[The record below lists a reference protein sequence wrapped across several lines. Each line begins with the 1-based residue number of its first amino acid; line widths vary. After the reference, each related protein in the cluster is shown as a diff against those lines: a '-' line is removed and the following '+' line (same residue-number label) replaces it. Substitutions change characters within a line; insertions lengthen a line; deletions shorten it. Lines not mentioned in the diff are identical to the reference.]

1 MRSLTV
7 ALFLI
12 NCLFADSHLTLTII
26 PFGKDIVLEEN
37 TDLNLTCRVITKERA
52 NTRFELSWKL
62 PTKSNAPSKSNG
74 NGDRIT
80 VYQRNDQLTVTIHNL
95 QEDDTGLYVC
105 KLQDKGLIWTR
116 KISVFVRSK
125 TEAKAMNDGF
135 MKMNGRKDQEKGRK
149 KKCVEPFFDC
159 GSGLCISKHYVCDGY
174 VDCPSGYDEAFKY
187 CGQDACHGKILCD
200 GRCIPKE
207 MCCDSSVE
215 PNCTANYVMP
225 CCHKILHPG
234 LYQYGAFHGDVN
246 PSPCSSSEDCH
257 YFGFGNSILYIV
269 ASCAGVI
276 MIVSTVIMFLAC
288 RICSRHSEELQRW
301 ARVPTSGMHRQYLQG
316 VTALRDSDSTDN
328 IDFLFEDINS
338 DVYQGNSG
346 SESPDD
352 FVLLNFVPGYGFE
365 IADCGPKP
373 PPYTENVIGIPPPP
387 YESSNDV
394 SESNKNVSPEESTAA
409 QNDET
414 PNE

>member
-1 MRSLTV
+1 MKSL
-7 ALFLI
+7 ALAVLLLNWI
-12 NCLFADSHLTLTII
+12 YVDSHLTLTII

-37 TDLNLTCRVITKERA
+37 TDLNLTCRVISKERTS
-52 NTRFELSWKL
+52 TRFELTWKL
-62 PTKSNAPSKSNG
+62 PTRSNAPSKSNG

-105 KLQDKGLIWTR
+105 KLQDNGLIWTR

-125 TEAKAMNDGF
+125 
-135 MKMNGRKDQEKGRK
+135 
-149 KKCVEPFFDC
+149 KCMEPFFDC

-187 CGQDACHGKILCD
+187 CGPDACHGKILCD

-207 MCCDSSVE
+207 LCCDPSTE

-225 CCHKILHPG
+225 CCQHILHPG
-234 LYQYGAFHGDVN
+234 EVN
-246 PSPCSSSEDCH
+246 SSPCSSSEDCH
-257 YFGFGNSILYIV
+257 YLGFGNSILYIV

-276 MIVSTVIMFLAC
+276 M
-288 RICSRHSEELQRW
+288 
-301 ARVPTSGMHRQYLQG
+301 
-316 VTALRDSDSTDN
+316 DSDSTDN
-328 IDFLFEDINS
+328 IDFLFEDVNS

-352 FVLLNFVPGYGFE
+352 FVLLNFVPGFGFE

-387 YESSNDV
+387 YESSSDI
-394 SESNKNVSPEESTAA
+394 SESSKNATAEVVPA
-409 QNDET
+409 MD
-414 PNE
+414 NEDASNQ

>member
-1 MRSLTV
+1 MISLTLA
-7 ALFLI
+7 ALLLNFI
-12 NCLFADSHLTLTII
+12 YVDSHLTLTII

-37 TDLNLTCRVITKERA
+37 ADLNLTCRVISKERTS
-52 NTRFELSWKL
+52 TRFELSWKL
-62 PTKSNAPSKSNG
+62 PTRSNAPSKSNG

-105 KLQDKGLIWTR
+105 KLQDKGIIWTR
-116 KISVFVRSK
+116 KISVFVRS
-125 TEAKAMNDGF
+125 
-135 MKMNGRKDQEKGRK
+135 

-187 CGQDACHGKILCD
+187 CGPDACHGKILCD

-207 MCCDSSVE
+207 LCCDPTTE

-225 CCHKILHPG
+225 CCQHILHAG
-234 LYQYGAFHGDVN
+234 LYQYGAFHGEVN
-246 PSPCSSSEDCH
+246 SSPCSSSEECH
-257 YFGFGNSILYIV
+257 YPGFGNSILYIV

-288 RICSRHSEELQRW
+288 RLCSRHSEELQRW
-301 ARVPTSGMHRQYLQG
+301 ARVPASGMHRQYLQG
-316 VTALRDSDSTDN
+316 ALRDSDSTDN
-328 IDFLFEDINS
+328 IDFLFED

-346 SESPDD
+346 SETNDD
-352 FVLLNFVPGYGFE
+352 FVLVNFVPGFGFE
-365 IADCGPKP
+365 VADCGPKP

-387 YESSNDV
+387 YESSSDI
-394 SESNKNVSPEESTAA
+394 SDSNKNASGEVIPAM
-409 QNDET
+409 N
-414 PNE
+414 NEDASNQ

>member
-1 MRSLTV
+1 MHSLLV
-7 ALFLI
+7 VILLLNWI
-12 NCLFADSHLTLTII
+12 CVDSHLTLTII
-26 PFGKDIVLEEN
+26 PFGKDIVLDEN
-37 TDLNLTCRVITKERA
+37 ADLNLTCRVVSKDRSDA
-52 NTRFELSWKL
+52 RFELSWKL
-62 PTKSNAPSKSNG
+62 PTRSNAPSKSNVS
-74 NGDRIT
+74 GDRIT

-125 TEAKAMNDGF
+125 
-135 MKMNGRKDQEKGRK
+135 
-149 KKCVEPFFDC
+149 KCVEPFFDC

-187 CGQDACHGKILCD
+187 CGPDACHGKILCD

-207 MCCDSSVE
+207 LCCDPSVE

-225 CCHKILHPG
+225 CCHSVLHPG
-234 LYQYGAFHGDVN
+234 EANSN
-246 PSPCSSSEDCH
+246 PPCPPSNDDCR
-257 YFGFGNSILYIV
+257 YPGLGNSILYII

-276 MIVSTVIMFLAC
+276 MVVSSVIMFLAC
-288 RICSRHSEELQRW
+288 RLCSRHSEELQRW
-301 ARVPTSGMHRQYLQG
+301 AATGMPRPY
-316 VTALRDSDSTDN
+316 LRDSDSTEN
-328 IDFLFEDINS
+328 IDFLFEDVNS
-338 DVYQGNSG
+338 DVYQGNNSG

-352 FVLLNFVPGYGFE
+352 FVLLNFVPGFGFE

-394 SESNKNVSPEESTAA
+394 SDANNKDVSLDMGPPIPSNNNDDAA
-409 QNDET
+409 IP

>member
-1 MRSLTV
+1 MSSLTV

-37 TDLNLTCRVITKERA
+37 ADLNLTCRVVTKERA
-52 NTRFELSWKL
+52 NTRYELSWKL
-62 PTKSNAPSKSNG
+62 PTRSNTPSKSNG

-95 QEDDTGLYVC
+95 QEDDKVH
-105 KLQDKGLIWTR
+105 I
-116 KISVFVRSK
+116 F
-125 TEAKAMNDGF
+125 F
-135 MKMNGRKDQEKGRK
+135 FK
-149 KKCVEPFFDC
+149 KSLEPFFDW
-159 GSGLCISKHYVCDGY
+159 GKSCISKHYVCDGY

-225 CCHKILHPG
+225 C